1 MTVAFASD
9 QRLENGAEQLESLRR
24 QMALLS
30 EKVSGGPSRSGDL
43 VPAGPVSLPPGTVG
57 VLSGARSLLLSM
69 VASVTAAGGNAAIVG
84 QPDIGLLAAVEMGA
98 DLSRLAVIPDPGTDP
113 VEVAAVLIDGMDLV
127 VLGLGGRRV
136 TRARARAVVARARQ
150 KAAPCWSPTATGKAC
165 RRGLRPGSAAMRSP
179 RPSGAC
185 PPRGWGGSVGC
196 GCRSTGVDG
205 DGLRSR
211 AGDLVY
217 GLARGRGGR
226 GRGPIR
232 DGPGRGHVGKP
243 GDRLLGD
250 RAGGRGAPRVA
261 ASGGGGAVSATVY
274 SDCRR
279 RPRRPAL
286 RRGDRGGRRSGAP
299 RRAAAARAPGVAG
312 ARAGPFFGSEQM
324 AAERLIDAV
333 AAAGAECQVGIA
345 DRLST
350 AVFAARAGRIVEPGG
365 DARFLSLLSI
375 RQLATEPSLSGP
387 GRDDLTDLLW
397 RMGIRTIGQF
407 AALSRTDV
415 ASRFGADAVA
425 AHRFA
430 RGEPERAPCGREPPP
445 DLAAEL
451 ACDPPID
458 RVDAAAF
465 AGRSLAAELHRALM
479 AAGVGCTR
487 LAIHAV
493 TANGEERSRVWRCA
507 EPLTEDA
514 TADRVRW
521 QLDGWLNNRNARDRP
536 TAAVTLLRLQAVE
549 TVSASEGLQLPL
561 WGGLGEQDRLRARR
575 ALVRVQGL
583 LGPEAVRV
591 PVLSGGHG
599 PAERITLTV
608 LGLVAPEPVPQ
619 ADPGQPWPGRL
630 PDPSPAVLF
639 DDPVD
644 LLDAQGNPIRVTSRG
659 MFSADPARLRVR
671 GRDDRLRWWA
681 GPWPDDERWWDPDR
695 ASGRTAR
702 AQVLLDGDPG
712 TALLLCY
719 RQRRWYLEGSYE

>member
-1 MTVAFASD
+1 MMASARVLAIWCMDWPAVAA
-9 QRLENGAEQLESLRR
+9 A
-24 QMALLS
+24 A
-30 EKVSGGPSRSGDL
+30 
-43 VPAGPVSLPPGTVG
+43 
-57 VLSGARSLLLSM
+57 
-69 VASVTAAGGNAAIVG
+69 AAGLSATAPVAVT
-84 QPDIGLLAAVEMGA
+84 LAN
-98 DLSRLAVIPDPGTDP
+98 RVIACSAT
-113 VEVAAVLIDGMDLV
+113 
-127 VLGLGGRRV
+127 
-136 TRARARAVVARARQ
+136 ARAAGV
-150 KAAPCWSPTATGKAC
+150 
-165 RRGLRPGSAAMRSP
+165 RRGLR
-179 RPSGAC
+179 
-185 PPRGWGGSVGC
+185 
-196 GCRSTGVDG
+196 
-205 DGLRSR
+205 
-211 AGDLVY
+211 
-217 GLARGRGGR
+217 
-226 GRGPIR
+226 
-232 DGPGRGHVGKP
+232 
-243 GDRLLGD
+243 
-250 RAGGRGAPRVA
+250 
-261 ASGGGGAVSATVY
+261 
-274 SDCRR
+274 RR
-279 RPRRPAL
+279 E
-286 RRGDRGGRRSGAP
+286 
-299 RRAAAARAPGVAG
+299 AAARCPQLFIATADADRDARLFEGVIAAVDDLVPRAELLRPGLLVLPVRG
-312 ARAGPFFGSEQM
+312 PARFFGSEQM

-608 LGLVAPEPVPQ
+608 LGLVAPEPV
-619 ADPGQPWPGRL
+619 
-630 PDPSPAVLF
+630 
-639 DDPVD
+639 
-644 LLDAQGNPIRVTSRG
+644 
-659 MFSADPARLRVR
+659 
-671 GRDDRLRWWA
+671 
-681 GPWPDDERWWDPDR
+681 
-695 ASGRTAR
+695 
-702 AQVLLDGDPG
+702 
-712 TALLLCY
+712 
-719 RQRRWYLEGSYE
+719 